1 MSLLLYHNKLLKLT
15 NNTNDD
21 FIDLYCESYV
31 QIICTITLGR
41 PTARVGQKYI
51 WVGQARIWVGHGLPG
66 LIARTAPETMLFIIS
81 GTCRF
86 ILSIS

>member
-1 MSLLLYHNKLLKLT
+1 MWNRGFGINKLLKLT
-15 NNTNDD
+15 NNND
-21 FIDLYCESYV
+21 FIDLYRESYV

-66 LIARTAPETMLFIIS
+66 LIARTAS
-81 GTCRF
+81 GF
-86 ILSIS
+86 VN

>member
-1 MSLLLYHNKLLKLT
+1 MWNRGFGINKSLKLT
-15 NNTNDD
+15 NNNN
-21 FIDLYCESYV
+21 FVDLYRELHV

-66 LIARTAPETMLFIIS
+66 LIARTAPVVTAN
-81 GTCRF
+81 
-86 ILSIS
+86 